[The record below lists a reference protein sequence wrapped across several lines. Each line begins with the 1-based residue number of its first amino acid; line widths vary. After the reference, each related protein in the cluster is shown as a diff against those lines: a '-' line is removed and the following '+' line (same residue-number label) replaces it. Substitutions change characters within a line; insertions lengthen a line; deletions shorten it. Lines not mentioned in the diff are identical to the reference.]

1 MDIHY
6 TISFNFS
13 VGLKIF
19 IILWEKQK
27 LDTWFIKTNT
37 KNQREEKENGGG
49 GSLELNRYPLGY
61 KYREA
66 GFLCEFLLGISPLR
80 LDLGLGQNLI

>member
-49 GSLELNRYPLGY
+49 GGLEL

-66 GFLCEFLLGISPLR
+66 GFLCEFLLGISPQR
-80 LDLGLGQNLI
+80 LDQNLI